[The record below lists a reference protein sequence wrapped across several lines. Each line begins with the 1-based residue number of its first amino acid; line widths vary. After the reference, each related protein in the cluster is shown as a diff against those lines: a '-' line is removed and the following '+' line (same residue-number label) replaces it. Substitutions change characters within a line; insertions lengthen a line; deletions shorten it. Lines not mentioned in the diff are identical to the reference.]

1 MVKQLIDGGAEL
13 NSTNIW
19 GATPLYRA
27 VQGGKKEVV
36 KLLVDIGADQ
46 NIADDEGKTPLTLA
60 REKDDLNI
68 VNVLT
73 DQEPPT
79 RTSH

>member
-1 MVKQLIDGGAEL
+1 M
-13 NSTNIW
+13 
-19 GATPLYRA
+19 
-27 VQGGKKEVV
+27 V